1 MSKHNSTQAT
11 ATQTNIETP
20 VLTPERGI
28 WRKVFWGFFAII
40 AIYTLFLA
48 NNVGINADEDFQVK
62 YSESLVDW
70 YLGVPRDTAKMT
82 AVEKQCDP
90 LNFTYRNANMHY
102 YGGFFEVISGMT
114 NRMLGYK
121 PDQLSY
127 HSVRH
132 IWIAFFGILAMLFTA
147 LSVRAI
153 ANWRAALL
161 ALGLIF
167 ISPYFVGN
175 ALMNPKDIPFCAGFA
190 IAIYFMLRFFQ
201 QMPERINWKTIAGLA
216 LGFAIALGT
225 RAGGI
230 LLFAYFGLFA
240 LIHISVKYGFAKFF
254 GDKALLVKYLKYG
267 LISALAGYVGAIL
280 FWPYALQSPLSNPFK
295 ALSEFDKFAI
305 GIKVLFEGANVMS
318 DKTPW
323 TYAPRSI
330 YQTTPLIVIIG
341 FIASFPLIIKMIR
354 RFGFLAIFIAIFAA
368 VFPVLYVI
376 YKDSNMYNQWRH
388 LLFVYPGIIISASLA
403 LYTIYEW
410 IASKNKIASYVIIGI
425 IAATAI
431 SPLLHIAQN
440 QGLSFIYY
448 NEAVGGVKPQFGK
461 NETDYWG
468 MSVKNGIDYLE
479 QQGILKPNM
488 DKQVTIISNMG
499 YALQTYTK
507 KYGDKVKWLYASYP
521 NRYKYQWDY
530 ALYTSL
536 FVPADQMRSGNWPM
550 KSSTKHT
557 IDVGGVPVLAVMQQD
572 TSQRVFKAQQ
582 AIKNNDAIGA
592 FTLLQQEVNQHPD
605 NEVAISNLAEL
616 YLNTGKFAEGK
627 SLAEQLLKISPEN
640 TTAYYMKALAQAQ
653 MGDMNGALNSLQ
665 ICLKLAPDYEPAR
678 ALIQQLRS
686 LKK

>member
-1 MSKHNSTQAT
+1 MSKHNSTQEST
-11 ATQTNIETP
+11 KNTNFEN
-20 VLTPERGI
+20 VQASAEWGI
-28 WRKVFWGFFAII
+28 WKNIFIGVFLII
-40 AIYTLFLA
+40 SLYTLFLA
-48 NNVGINADEDFQVK
+48 GNAGINADEDFQVK

-70 YLGVPRDTAKMT
+70 YLGVPRDTSKMS

-102 YGGFFEVISGMT
+102 YGGFFEVVSGMT
-114 NRMLGYK
+114 NRILGYK
-121 PDQLSY
+121 SDQLSY
-127 HSVRH
+127 HTIRH
-132 IWIAFFGILAMLFTA
+132 IWIAFFGIFALLFTA
-147 LSVRAI
+147 LSVRLI

-161 ALGLIF
+161 ALGLMF
-167 ISPYFVGN
+167 VSPYFLGN

-190 IAIYFMLRFFQ
+190 ISIYYMLRFFQ
-201 QMPERINWKTIAGLA
+201 QMPENINWKTIAGLA

-230 LLFAYFGLFA
+230 LLFAYFGLFT
-240 LIHISVKYGFAKFF
+240 LIHVWTKYGLGKFF
-254 GDKALLVKYLKYG
+254 ADKALLIQYVKYG
-267 LISALAGYVGAIL
+267 LISALAGYIGAIL

-305 GIKVLFEGANVMS
+305 GIKVLFDGANVMS

-341 FIASFPLIIKMIR
+341 FIAAFPLILKMVR
-354 RFGFLAIFIAIFAA
+354 RFGGSAIFIALFSAI
-368 VFPVLYVI
+368 FPVLYVI

-388 LLFVYPGIIISASLA
+388 LLFVYPGIIITASLA

-410 IASKNKIASYVIIGI
+410 LVAKNKIASFVFIGA
-425 IAATAI
+425 IAVA
-431 SPLLHIAQN
+431 SLSSLLHIVQN
-440 QGLSFIYY
+440 KALSFIYY
-448 NEAVGGVKPQFGK
+448 NEAVGGVKSQFGK

-488 DKQVTIISNMG
+488 EKQVTIISNMG

-536 FVPADQMRSGNWPM
+536 FVSADQMRSGNWPM
-550 KSSTKHT
+550 KSATIHS
-557 IDVGGVPVLAVMQQD
+557 IDVGQIPVLAVMKQD

-592 FTLLQQEVNQHPD
+592 FALLQQEISQHPD

-616 YLNTGKFAEGK
+616 YLNTGKFAEAK

-640 TTAYYMKALAQAQ
+640 ITAYYMKALAQAQ
-653 MGDMNGALNSLQ
+653 LGDINGALSSLQ
-665 ICLKLAPDYEPAR
+665 ICLKIAPDYEPAKG
-678 ALIQQLRS
+678 LIQQVRS

>member
-1 MSKHNSTQAT
+1 MSKHKSTQTFNDHA
-11 ATQTNIETP
+11 AQETT
-20 VLTPERGI
+20 LSTPEWGI
-28 WRKVFWGFFAII
+28 WKNVFWGIFAVLSV
-40 AIYTLFLA
+40 AILFLA
-48 NNVGINADEDFQVK
+48 SKAGINADEDFQVK
-62 YSESLVDW
+62 YAESLVDW
-70 YLGVPRDTAKMT
+70 YVGVPRDTAKMT

-102 YGGFFEVISGMT
+102 YGGFFEIIAGMT
-114 NRMLGYK
+114 NRVLGYK
-121 PDQLSY
+121 SDQLSY
-127 HSVRH
+127 HTVRH
-132 IWIAFFGILAMLFTA
+132 LWIGVFGILAILFTA
-147 LSVRAI
+147 LAVRSI
-153 ANWRAALL
+153 VNWRAALI
-161 ALGLIF
+161 ALGLLA
-167 ISPYFVGN
+167 ISPYFIGN

-190 IAIYFMLRFFQ
+190 VAIYFMLRFFQ
-201 QMPERINWKTIAGLA
+201 QMPESINWKTIAGLSI
-216 LGFAIALGT
+216 GFAIALGT

-240 LIHISVKYGFAKFF
+240 LIHIATTYGLGHFF
-254 GDKALLVKYLKYG
+254 GNKQLWTQYLKYG
-267 LISALAGYVGAIL
+267 LISAFFGYLGAIL
-280 FWPYALQSPLSNPFK
+280 FWPYALQNPIANPFK

-305 GIKVLFEGANVMS
+305 GIKVLFDGANVMS

-341 FIASFPLIIKMIR
+341 FIAAIPLTFQMSK
-354 RFGFLAIFIAIFAA
+354 RFGFQSVFIALFAAIFPI
-368 VFPVLYVI
+368 LYVI

-388 LLFVYPGIIISASLA
+388 LLFVYPGIIMAASLS

-410 IASKNKIASYVIIGI
+410 AASKNKIISYALIGLI
-425 IAATAI
+425 VVTSI
-431 SPLLHIAQN
+431 SPALHIAQN

-448 NEAVGGVKPQFGK
+448 NEAVGGIKPQFGK

-479 QQGILKPNM
+479 QHGILKPNM
-488 DKQVTIISNMG
+488 DKPVTIISNMG

-507 KYGDKVKWLYASYP
+507 QYGDKVKWLYASYP

-536 FVPADQMRSGNWPM
+536 FVASDQIKSGNWPM
-550 KSSTKHT
+550 KSSTIHA
-557 IDVGGVPVLAVMQQD
+557 IDVGGVPVLAIMQQD
-572 TSQRVFKAQQ
+572 SAQRVFKAQQ
-582 AIKNNDAIGA
+582 ATKNNDAIA
-592 FTLLQQEVNQHPD
+592 ALTLLQAEVNQHPD

-616 YLNTGKFAEGK
+616 YLNTGKFGEGK
-627 SLAEQLLKISPEN
+627 STAEQLLKISPEN
-640 TTAYYMKALAQAQ
+640 TTAYYMKAFAQAQ
-653 MGDMNGALNSLQ
+653 LGDINGSINSLQ

>member
-1 MSKHNSTQAT
+1 MSKHNPTQESTPN
-11 ATQTNIETP
+11 TNIENNT
-20 VLTPERGI
+20 LASEWHI
-28 WRKVFWGFFAII
+28 WKKVFWGLFALI

-48 NNVGINADEDFQVK
+48 NNAGINADEDFQVK

-70 YLGVPRDTAKMT
+70 YLNVPRDTAKMS

-114 NRMLGYK
+114 NRLMGYK
-121 PDQLSY
+121 SDQLAY
-127 HSVRH
+127 QTVRH
-132 IWIAFFGILAMLFTA
+132 HWISFFGILAMLFTA
-147 LSVRAI
+147 LAVRAI

-167 ISPYFVGN
+167 ISPYFLGN
-175 ALMNPKDIPFCAGFA
+175 ALMNPKDIPFAAGFA
-190 IAIYFMLRFFQ
+190 IAIFFMLRFFQ
-201 QMPERINWKTIAGLA
+201 QMPDNINWKTVAGIS

-240 LIHISVKYGFAKFF
+240 IVHVWSKYGLAAFFANKS
-254 GDKALLVKYLKYG
+254 LLTKYLKLG
-267 LISALAGYVGAIL
+267 LISAVAGYVGAIL
-280 FWPYALQSPLSNPFK
+280 FWPYALQSPLANPFK

-305 GIKVLFEGANVMS
+305 GIKVLFDGANVMS

-341 FIASFPLIIKMIR
+341 FIAAFPLLLKMIK
-354 RFGFLAIFIAIFAA
+354 RFGFLNIFIAIFAA
-368 VFPVLYVI
+368 VFPILYVI

-388 LLFVYPGIIISASLA
+388 LLFVYPGIIITTSLS
-403 LYTIYEW
+403 LYTLYEW
-410 IASKNKIASYVIIGI
+410 LATKNKIASYAVIGI
-425 IAATAI
+425 IIAASI
-431 SPLLHIAQN
+431 NPLLHVVKN

-448 NEAVGGVKPQFGK
+448 NELTGGIKPQFGK

-479 QQGILKPNM
+479 QQGVLKPDM

-536 FVPADQMRSGNWPM
+536 FVNADQMRSGNWPM
-550 KSSTKHT
+550 KSSTIHT
-557 IDVGGVPVLAVMQQD
+557 IDVGSIPVLAVMKQD

-582 AIKNNDAIGA
+582 AIKNNDANGA
-592 FTLLQQEVNQHPD
+592 FTLLQLEVNQHPD

-616 YLNTGKFAEGK
+616 FLNTGKFAEAK

-640 TTAYYMKALAQAQ
+640 TTAYYMKALSQAQ
-653 MGDMNGALNSLQ
+653 MGDINGALNNLQ

-678 ALIQQLRS
+678 GLIQQLRS